1 MGISTDFYKEGVAMD
16 EVVVRM
22 GKRIAQIRR
31 DLGLT
36 QGQVAEQAGLTTQ
49 TVSSAERGTKALR
62 PKNIVKLCQV
72 LKVTP
77 NDLLL
82 ESNPELSEKTSPSPF
97 SDLSPQM
104 RYHLEEMIRIFVE
117 AMTQD
122 S

>member
-31 DLGLT
+31 GLGLT

-82 ESNPELSEKTSPSPF
+82 GISHEALDGASTSGLSR
-97 SDLSPQM
+97 LSPQK
-104 RYHLEEMIRIFVE
+104 RRRLDELVRLIIEVILL
-117 AMTQD
+117 D
-122 S
+122 D

>member
-1 MGISTDFYKEGVAMD
+1 MD

-72 LKVTP
+72 LNVTP

-82 ESNPELSEKTSPSPF
+82 ESNPELTVKASPSLV
-97 SDLSPQM
+97 SDLYPQM
-104 RYHLEEMIRIFVE
+104 RYHLEEMVRIFAE
-117 AMTQD
+117 AMAQD
-122 S
+122 R